1 MLLNLRRLLVLFHIN
16 SSKMITET
24 VEIDYTLVQL
34 LIKTIKDGNID
45 QIRNYIDKYGL
56 DVTIIKDTQLDQ
68 NCLFFCCLIK
78 DDEV

>member
-1 MLLNLRRLLVLFHIN
+1 M
-16 SSKMITET
+16 MTES
-24 VEIDYTLVQL
+24 VEVDYTLVQL

-56 DVTIIKDTQLDQ
+56 DVKIIKDTQFDQ

-78 DDEV
+78 DDDV

>member
-1 MLLNLRRLLVLFHIN
+1 
-16 SSKMITET
+16 MITET
-24 VEIDYTLVQL
+24 AEVDYTLVQL

-56 DVTIIKDTQLDQ
+56 DVKIIKDTQLDQ

-78 DDEV
+78 DDQM

>member
-1 MLLNLRRLLVLFHIN
+1 
-16 SSKMITET
+16 MIKDSI
-24 VEIDYTLVQL
+24 EIDYTLVQL

-56 DVTIIKDTQLDQ
+56 DVTIIKDAQLDQ

-78 DDEV
+78 EDER

>member
-1 MLLNLRRLLVLFHIN
+1 
-16 SSKMITET
+16 MITET
-24 VEIDYTLVQL
+24 IEVDYTLVQL

-45 QIRNYIDKYGL
+45 QIRNYIDKFGL
-56 DVTIIKDTQLDQ
+56 DVRIIKDTQYDQ